1 MFLIK
6 RYVQI
11 TKVMFFNLSSI
22 LRVLK
27 FSQIQ
32 ILTFIFIQ
40 LGQFSFFFREVLPE
54 K

>member
-11 TKVMFFNLSSI
+11 TKVMFFNLS
-22 LRVLK
+22 RVLSDLK
-27 FSQIQ
+27 FILKQ

-40 LGQFSFFFREVLPE
+40 LGLFSFFFREVLPE